1 MQVGR
6 QVTGVLLACQ
16 SVKIFLARADLDGD
30 TMDTQLPSLDSLG
43 LKFRTDKAS
52 GQHDYLSFY
61 ESFLEEWR
69 HEPVRVL
76 EVGVQFGSSLR
87 MWEEY
92 FPHGTIIGADIHPGV
107 KSFSSE
113 RIKTEIIDQSNLE
126 ELVLLGTRH
135 GPFDV
140 IVEDGSHMWGHQID
154 TLKALFPFLKSSG
167 IFIVEDLHTNYG
179 SLSPTF
185 RGASS
190 ISCMDYLK
198 KLLDRRVAG
207 EQFDAAGEEDAFLR
221 TYAPNIRFITFLRHA
236 CIIRKD
242 YRPSGAFVPG
252 SQASEEASAL
262 LVPEGAAPGGEAAV
276 AIACHIADSGD
287 RHSNTG
293 ALRSLEEDRDIQ
305 GFILYCPE
313 LPADS
318 LQYRARLAD
327 GSWTPWVS
335 CGNFAGTMGIGAALT
350 GFSVRLAGPA
360 ASSRTLQSFGLFRGH
375 GQPVQAHSGESC
387 MASGGGRANLYG
399 IQINL
404 NPV

>member
-1 MQVGR
+1 
-6 QVTGVLLACQ
+6 
-16 SVKIFLARADLDGD
+16 
-30 TMDTQLPSLDSLG
+30 MDTQLPSLDSLG
-43 LKFRTDKAS
+43 LKFGTDKAS
-52 GQHDYLSFY
+52 GQHNYLSFY

-92 FPHGTIIGADIHPGV
+92 FPNGTIIGADIHPGV
-107 KSFSSE
+107 KSFTSE

-126 ELVLLGTRH
+126 DLVLLGTRH
-135 GPFDV
+135 GPFD
-140 IVEDGSHMWGHQID
+140 IIIEDGSHMWGHQIG

-167 IFIVEDLHTNYG
+167 VFIIEDLHTNYG

-198 KLLDRRVAG
+198 KLEDRIVAD
-207 EQFDAAGEEDAFLR
+207 EQFGAAEEDDAFLL
-221 TYAPNIRFITFLRHA
+221 TYARNIRFITFLRHA

-242 YRPSGAFVPG
+242 YRPSAAFVPG
-252 SQASEEASAL
+252 SQVSEESSAL
-262 LVPEGAAPGGEAAV
+262 LVPAATGPTGEAAV
-276 AIACHIADSGD
+276 TIACHIAESGD

-293 ALRSLEEDRDIQ
+293 SLRSLEEDRDIQ
-305 GFILYCPE
+305 GFILYTPG

-335 CGNFAGTMGIGAALT
+335 SGNFAGTMGLGAALT
-350 GFSVRLAGPA
+350 GFSVRLAGSA
-360 ASSRTLQSFGLFRGH
+360 TSSHTLESFGLFRGH
-375 GQPVQAHSGESC
+375 DQPVRVHSGESC
-387 MASGGGRANLYG
+387 IASSGGRSNLHG

-404 NPV
+404 NPA